1 MREERLLERI
11 RSFEKDP
18 IQRKIDN
25 PKRVINSIINHLQK
39 ILNIRTGSVMIAD
52 DFGLPDF
59 TDLLITYP
67 ESQNDI
73 ERSIENMIKRYEP
86 RLIDVK
92 VKFIPSEEQTFALR
106 FKITAKLVTLN
117 QKLLT
122 VESYIGSDR
131 KVRIKKY
138 V

>member
-11 RSFEKDP
+11 RSFEKNP
-18 IQRKIDN
+18 IQRKIDD
-25 PKRVINSIINHLQK
+25 PKRVIRSIVNHLQK

-67 ESQNDI
+67 ESQKDI
-73 ERSIENMIKRYEP
+73 ERSIENMIRRYEP

-92 VKFIPSEEQTFALR
+92 VKFIPSEKQTFVLR
-106 FKITAKLVTLN
+106 FKIISRLVTLN
-117 QKLLT
+117 HKMLT
-122 VESYIGSDR
+122 MESYIESDR
-131 KVRIKKY
+131 RVRVKKY

>member
-11 RSFEKDP
+11 RSFEKNP
-18 IQRKIDN
+18 IQRKIDD
-25 PKRVINSIINHLQK
+25 PKRVISSIINHLQK
-39 ILNIRTGSVMIAD
+39 ILNIRTGSVLIAD

-67 ESQNDI
+67 ESQKDI
-73 ERSIENMIKRYEP
+73 ERSIENMIRRYEP

-92 VKFIPSEEQTFALR
+92 VKFIPSEKQTFVLR
-106 FKITAKLVTLN
+106 FKIISRLVTMN
-117 QKLLT
+117 HKMLT
-122 VESYIGSDR
+122 MESYIESDR
-131 KVRIKKY
+131 KVRVKKY